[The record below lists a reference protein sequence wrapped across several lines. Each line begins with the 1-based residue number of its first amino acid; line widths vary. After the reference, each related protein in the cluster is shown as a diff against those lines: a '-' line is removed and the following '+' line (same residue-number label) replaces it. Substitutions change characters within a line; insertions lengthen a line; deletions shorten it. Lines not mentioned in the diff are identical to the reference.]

1 MRFAEIFGCG
11 VRLAHFWKTWEYI
24 RAIVS
29 SRPEMTSYA
38 KNVDLIRAAGD
49 LLKRHQIEARRLE
62 SMIERIEDGYYY
74 LSAETQRLD
83 RLDIYVDTVPDA
95 SMNLRRNRAE
105 FRVRISNRDQ
115 RVDLEVFHRIRLAAT
130 RRLYTPPG

>member
-1 MRFAEIFGCG
+1 
-11 VRLAHFWKTWEYI
+11 
-24 RAIVS
+24 
-29 SRPEMTSYA
+29 MTSYA